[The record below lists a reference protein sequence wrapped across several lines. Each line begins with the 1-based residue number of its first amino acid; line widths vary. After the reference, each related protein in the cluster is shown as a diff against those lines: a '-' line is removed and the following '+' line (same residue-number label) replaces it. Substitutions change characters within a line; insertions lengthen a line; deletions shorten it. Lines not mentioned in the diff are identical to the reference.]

1 MYIYRDHKRTINDLD
16 IKKPSCEGIST
27 YCVKKGGFFNTV
39 TVCVKEALK
48 VH

>member
-1 MYIYRDHKRTINDLD
+1 MNDLD
-16 IKKPSCEGIST
+16 IKKASSGEIPS
-27 YCVKKGGFFNTV
+27 YFFKKSDFVLNNA